1 MELRVKT
8 VVAEESCQLG
18 AIYKKTKKK
27 RKETG
32 AYSFIAYSFI
42 ITGISVPVANNNAA
56 EKEK

>member
-32 AYSFIAYSFI
+32 AYSFI